1 MFLAQGN
8 ENTTPFH
15 LLSFL
20 CLWDSLPFS
29 KATVN
34 EVTSSDQNQEKV
46 NAAKVAAFLA
56 RFPVSDSNLK
66 EEEEEGEEKK
76 EEKCKRL
83 C

>member
-1 MFLAQGN
+1 VGFSA
-8 ENTTPFH
+8 
-15 LLSFL
+15 LLQSN
-20 CLWDSLPFS
+20 S
-29 KATVN
+29 KRGYIVG
-34 EVTSSDQNQEKV
+34 SKSGKKV

-66 EEEEEGEEKK
+66 EEEEEEKK